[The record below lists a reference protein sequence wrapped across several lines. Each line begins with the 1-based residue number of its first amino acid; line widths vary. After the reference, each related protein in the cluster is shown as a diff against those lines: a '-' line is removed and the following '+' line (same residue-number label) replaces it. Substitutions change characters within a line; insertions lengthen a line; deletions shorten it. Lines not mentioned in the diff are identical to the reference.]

1 MIKVNSFFKTI
12 KNCLKI
18 KPIFRRM
25 NDFVVKIPIFVVVV
39 VSTYCVA
46 KSFHSTIRNTIF
58 LEPQLIIVIRLV
70 VSRLS
75 DETRVL
81 GSQLD
86 FQFYGTV
93 KLKIIEI

>member
-1 MIKVNSFFKTI
+1 
-12 KNCLKI
+12 
-18 KPIFRRM
+18 M
-25 NDFVVKIPIFVVVV
+25 NDCGKNDDFC
-39 VSTYCVA
+39 TYCVA

-58 LEPQLIIVIRLV
+58 LEPQLIIVIRVV

-81 GSQLD
+81 GFQLD
-86 FQFYGTV
+86 FQFYGIV